1 MEVKWWGVF
10 TFLPSVVPTPFYQGW
25 VNLHGLWWHK
35 IPLRS
40 FLQILVQIMTSIS
53 SLIALHFKNDFSK
66 IIPLTDFQE
75 DVPVSCS
82 FIYFTEPVTH
92 TWGHLY
98 PRVSGTAFKRFVSLL
113 SFRVN
118 SKESYVSLSNP
129 ESLSPS
135 SFLLAKSFCSCEEKN
150 CTMAAHPNSHCFSTR
165 TPDLFNGLTVPEVD
179 VYLLS
184 RLPLATLDN

>member
-98 PRVSGTAFKRFVSLL
+98 PRVSGTAFKRFASLL
-113 SFRVN
+113 SFRVY
-118 SKESYVSLSNP
+118 SKESYVSLSWVQN
-129 ESLSPS
+129 
-135 SFLLAKSFCSCEEKN
+135 
-150 CTMAAHPNSHCFSTR
+150 
-165 TPDLFNGLTVPEVD
+165 LF
-179 VYLLS
+179 
-184 RLPLATLDN
+184 LPLAFSWLKVSARVKKKTVPWQRIPTPTAFPHGLQTSLTGTQCLRLMYIFCLGCP